1 MSTTHTIPL
10 AVIVRAAAALKA
22 AKHSPVG
29 LPLATT
35 AWAEVNRSY
44 SELDHHLEKLF
55 AGQEVELSDD

>member
-10 AVIVRAAAALKA
+10 AVLVRAASALKA

-35 AWAEVNRSY
+35 AWAEVNRSHG
-44 SELDHHLEKLF
+44 ELDYHLEKLL